1 MKNLFKVLV
10 VALLAVTM
18 FGCSKPADD
27 QQGGET
33 AAEDVELVIW
43 HTFTDAQNDALKKI
57 AKDFSDAHEH
67 INVVV
72 EQQPYADFDSKVANA
87 VRSQQGPDICILF
100 DTNAATYGE
109 EGLLIDFLP
118 YLEKDNYLDT
128 LKTRMSAGAWADGTA
143 YDNKLYMWPTN
154 VTANIVYYNKTWYD
168 ELNLT
173 IPTTWDELVANSKAI
188 ADAKGVCG
196 MGFDSLPDNCILWF
210 NQKGITYLDA
220 ATKTAG
226 YDTAEGVEVVR
237 WFAENADNTKG
248 ANAFALAA
256 TGNYFSEDMG
266 SMNVGGYIGSCAGD
280 PYVASAVGDKY
291 EWDMFALPQ
300 WDANNTVSTAFIR
313 GILGFTKGEAH
324 DQAVYEFAKYF
335 SSAEVSAYWCEEF
348 YCLSPYADVTENA
361 GYQAYLDAHK
371 SMKLAQESVPF
382 GKVAPVLP
390 GAPSARTELQTML
403 TQAATGMVTPEEAVK
418 TAVANSNAALSG
430 N

>member
-1 MKNLFKVLV
+1 
-10 VALLAVTM
+10 
-18 FGCSKPADD
+18 
-27 QQGGET
+27 
-33 AAEDVELVIW
+33 
-43 HTFTDAQNDALKKI
+43 
-57 AKDFSDAHEH
+57 
-67 INVVV
+67 
-72 EQQPYADFDSKVANA
+72 
-87 VRSQQGPDICILF
+87 
-100 DTNAATYGE
+100 
-109 EGLLIDFLP
+109 
-118 YLEKDNYLDT
+118 
-128 LKTRMSAGAWADGTA
+128 
-143 YDNKLYMWPTN
+143 
-154 VTANIVYYNKTWYD
+154 
-168 ELNLT
+168 
-173 IPTTWDELVANSKAI
+173 
-188 ADAKGVCG
+188 

-226 YDTAEGVEVVR
+226 YDNEQGVEVVR

-390 GAPSARTELQTML
+390 GAPTARTELQTML